1 MIQRDFIKRQIEE
14 LGRAI
19 GKVISDILK
28 LQERGKLN
36 EGVTMSQEILKSS
49 FDLNIEKILS
59 LQIENFIETIL
70 SDTKLSPVHLNSL
83 GDLIYVTAGL
93 FEQKREPENAKKM
106 YQKVLLIFKYVDQT
120 EKTFSVERNNKIKV
134 IEKYLGII
142 NLRKGDK

>member
-1 MIQRDFIKRQIEE
+1 
-14 LGRAI
+14 
-19 GKVISDILK
+19 
-28 LQERGKLN
+28 
-36 EGVTMSQEILKSS
+36 
-49 FDLNIEKILS
+49 
-59 LQIENFIETIL
+59 
-70 SDTKLSPVHLNSL
+70 L